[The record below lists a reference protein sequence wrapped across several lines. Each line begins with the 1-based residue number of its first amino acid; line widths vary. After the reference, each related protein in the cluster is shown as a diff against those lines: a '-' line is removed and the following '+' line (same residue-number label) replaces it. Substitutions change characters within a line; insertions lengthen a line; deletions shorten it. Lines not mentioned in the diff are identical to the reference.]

1 MSTDTCGVWA
11 CGVGLVMANQEQGP
25 FAEGRIGVDSVSS
38 FLELSVRS
46 MNIEVNTSM
55 LLTFLSSC
63 KVASIVIHSCHCI
76 SESNIL

>member
-11 CGVGLVMANQEQGP
+11 CGVGLVTANQEQDP

-46 MNIEVNTSM
+46 MNIEVDTSM

-63 KVASIVIHSCHCI
+63 KVASIVNHTCHCI